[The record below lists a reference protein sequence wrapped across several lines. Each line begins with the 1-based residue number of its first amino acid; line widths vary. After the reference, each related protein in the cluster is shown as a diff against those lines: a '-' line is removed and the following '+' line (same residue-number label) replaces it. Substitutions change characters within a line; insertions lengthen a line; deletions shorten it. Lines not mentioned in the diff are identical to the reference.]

1 MTPHLWLPPPWNGDR
16 IPLQAGQAHHL
27 YRVLRSADGDPVTY
41 TDGQGQRGKGKLAGD
56 QIRRGEEDLVP
67 RPHPEINLYVA
78 PPVERNRTRFLV
90 EKCTELGLRR
100 LTWLI
105 TRQSRS
111 HPPAFQRARAWMREA
126 LEQSHGCWLPQF
138 SEQNESPYGL
148 NSETIFCIPGSPSPT
163 AQASPSQVSLAVG
176 PESGWAKGEVPAASP
191 KMGLGSNILR
201 VETAA
206 IAAVAWWRLQ
216 VS

>member
-1 MTPHLWLPPPWNGDR
+1 MAASTLERRPNSAPSRTSSSSVSGASVRRRGSGNLHR
-16 IPLQAGQAHHL
+16 RAGTA
-27 YRVLRSADGDPVTY
+27 R
-41 TDGQGQRGKGKLAGD
+41 KGKISRRSDPSG
-56 QIRRGEEDLVP
+56 RRGPGASPAP
-67 RPHPEINLYVA
+67 RNQFIRSTSGRAKPNPL
-78 PPVERNRTRFLV
+78 PGG
-90 EKCTELGLRR
+90 KCTELGLRR